1 MKKKGFYAVLAA
13 VLVMAVILSNFAVPS
28 FARRKL
34 GDVDGDGFIT
44 SADARIALR
53 ASVKLE
59 NLSKEE
65 ELAANVDGDGF
76 VTSADARLILRA
88 SVKLETLDD
97 VYVEAD
103 ETTEPVA
110 PVPETTTEP
119 ATPDPETT
127 TSVTPDPETT
137 TPVTPDPETTTP
149 VTPDPETTTE
159 PETPTQPDLP
169 DFIPPEKDNEYEILR
184 SGTYSFTGKTVDGS
198 GSSDLEIAKTPNSLY
213 LGAKFNDIK
222 IAVLTIDDNVNDDKD
237 GKVYL
242 VNPKEKRYLDLNT
255 PVMKAEMK
263 ALNMDVNEFASTG
276 SFDFSFFPPLEEATR
291 SERVGSYVKYV
302 FEAASGS
309 INVTM
314 YGKKLISLENARDG
328 SVYRIDFTEVTNT
341 VPSEKRELSGLK
353 KTGQTIFITTL
364 FTN

>member
-1 MKKKGFYAVLAA
+1 MKKKGIYAVLAA
-13 VLVMAVILSNFAVPS
+13 ALVMAVVLSNFAVPS

-44 SADARIALR
+44 AADARVALR

-59 NLSKEE
+59 NLSKEQ
-65 ELAANVDGDGF
+65 ELAANVDNDDF
-76 VTSADARLILRA
+76 ITAADARLILRA
-88 SVKLETLDD
+88 SVKLEALDD
-97 VYVEAD
+97 VFVEAD
-103 ETTEPVA
+103 ETTTQPA
-110 PVPETTTEP
+110 VPDETTTQP
-119 ATPDPETT
+119 IVPDETT
-127 TSVTPDPETT
+127 TQPPAPE
-137 TPVTPDPETTTP
+137 
-149 VTPDPETTTE
+149 ETTTE

-198 GSSDLEIAKTPNSLY
+198 GSSDLEIAKTPDSLY

-222 IAVLTIDDNVNDDKD
+222 IAVLTID

-255 PVMKAEMK
+255 PIMKAEMK
-263 ALNMDVNEFASTG
+263 ALNMDVEDFANTG

-291 SERVGSYVKYV
+291 CERVGSYVKYV

-341 VPSEKRELSGLK
+341 VPAEKRELSGLK
-353 KTGQTIFITTL
+353 KTTQAIFIATL
-364 FTN
+364 FAN

>member
-1 MKKKGFYAVLAA
+1 MKKKGIFAVLAA
-13 VLVMAVILSNFAVPS
+13 ALVMAVILSNFAVPS

-44 SADARIALR
+44 AADARIALR
-53 ASVKLE
+53 TSVKLE
-59 NLSKEE
+59 NLSKEQ

-76 VTSADARLILRA
+76 ITAADARLILRA
-88 SVKLETLDD
+88 SVKLEALDD
-97 VYVEAD
+97 VYVEAE

-110 PVPETTTEP
+110 P
-119 ATPDPETT
+119 DPETT
-127 TSVTPDPETT
+127 TQPAIPD
-137 TPVTPDPETTTP
+137 
-149 VTPDPETTTE
+149 ETTTE
-159 PETPTQPDLP
+159 PETPTEPERT
-169 DFIPPEKDNEYEILR
+169 DFIPPEKDNEYELLR

-213 LGAKFNDIK
+213 LCARFNDIK
-222 IAVLTIDDNVNDDKD
+222 IAVLTIDDNVNDDDD

-263 ALNMDVNEFASTG
+263 ALNMDVNEFANTG

-291 SERVGSYVKYV
+291 SEQVGSYVKYV

-328 SVYRIDFTEVTNT
+328 SVYRIDFTEVSNT

-353 KTGQTIFITTL
+353 KTSQTIFIATL

>member
-1 MKKKGFYAVLAA
+1 MKKKGIYAVLAA
-13 VLVMAVILSNFAVPS
+13 ALVTAVILLNFAVPS

-97 VYVEAD
+97 VYVEAEETTTQPAVPD
-103 ETTEPVA
+103 ETTTQPA
-110 PVPETTTEP
+110 VPDETTTQP
-119 ATPDPETT
+119 IVPD
-127 TSVTPDPETT
+127 
-137 TPVTPDPETTTP
+137 
-149 VTPDPETTTE
+149 ETTTE

-198 GSSDLEIAKTPNSLY
+198 GSSDLEIAKTPDSLY

-222 IAVLTIDDNVNDDKD
+222 IAVLTID

-255 PVMKAEMK
+255 PIMKAEMK
-263 ALNMDVNEFASTG
+263 ALNMDVDDFASTG

-291 SERVGSYVKYV
+291 CERVGSYVKYV

-341 VPSEKRELSGLK
+341 VPAEKRELSGLK
-353 KTGQTIFITTL
+353 KTTQAIFIATL
-364 FTN
+364 FAN

>member
-65 ELAANVDGDGF
+65 ELAANVDNDDF
-76 VTSADARLILRA
+76 ITAADARLILRA

-110 PVPETTTEP
+110 PIPETTTEP

-137 TPVTPDPETTTP
+137 TPVTPDPETTT
-149 VTPDPETTTE
+149 E
-159 PETPTQPDLP
+159 PETPTQPERP

-198 GSSDLEIAKTPNSLY
+198 GSSDLEIARTPNSLY

-222 IAVLTIDDNVNDDKD
+222 IAVLTID

-255 PVMKAEMK
+255 PIMKAEMK
-263 ALNMDVNEFASTG
+263 ALNMDVEDFANTG

-291 SERVGSYVKYV
+291 CERVGSYVKYV